1 LVTQYLVEG
10 GNDDAVPLVAVTPRT
25 LDAWLAI
32 QPEAQ
37 AAWIDAAG
45 FDAEAGSLLAV
56 PGGDGRPAMMLV
68 GLDAER
74 PMWSWAGAAAR
85 LPKGTYR
92 VATGGPEPVAPEV
105 AALGW
110 ALGTYEFRRYKQ
122 KEGRGFATLQWPAGC
137 DRGRVVRL
145 AGATRLVRDLV
156 NLPALDL
163 GPAEL
168 AEAAAQ
174 TAAGGGADFREIVG
188 DDLVAAGY
196 PAIHAVGQGSPRAPR
211 LIDITWGDAAAPKVT
226 LVGKGVCFDTGGLD
240 IKPPAAMK
248 WMKKDMAG
256 AAHVLGLAAAV
267 MDAGLAVRLRVLI
280 PAVENSVSGKAL
292 RPHDVIRTRKGL
304 TAEIANT
311 DAEGRLVLADALAEA
326 ASENPALI
334 VDFATLT
341 GAARVALG
349 PDLPALFSND
359 DGLAEGLLREGQEV
373 DDPLWRLPLF
383 KPYRRHIDGN
393 VADLSNAPDSP
404 YAGAITAALFLAEFV
419 EPHIP
424 WAHLDI
430 MAWNAE
436 GRPGRPEGGEAMG
449 LRAAY
454 GLLAERFG

>member
-1 LVTQYLVEG
+1 VTQYLVDG
-10 GNDDAVPLVAVTPRT
+10 GDEAAVALVAVTPRT
-25 LDAWLAI
+25 LDAWLAA

-45 FDAEAGSLLAV
+45 FDAEPGSLLAV
-56 PGGDGRPAMMLV
+56 PDGDGRVAMMLV

-74 PMWSWAGAAAR
+74 PLWGWAGAAAR
-85 LPKGTYR
+85 LPKGSYR
-92 VATGGPEPVAPEV
+92 LAEGGPEAVSVEV

-122 KEGRGFATLQWPAGC
+122 KAGRGFATLQWPAGC
-137 DRGRVVRL
+137 DRGRVARL
-145 AGATRLVRDLV
+145 AGATRLVRDLI

-174 TAAGGGADFREIVG
+174 VAAGGGAVFREIIG
-188 DDLVAAGY
+188 DDLLTAGY
-196 PAIHAVGQGSPRAPR
+196 PAVHAVGQGSPRAPR

-240 IKPPAAMK
+240 IKPASGMK
-248 WMKKDMAG
+248 WMKKDMGG

-267 MDAGLAVRLRVLI
+267 MDAGLPVRLRLLI
-280 PAVENSVSGKAL
+280 PAVENSVSGTAL

-304 TAEIANT
+304 TAEVANT
-311 DAEGRLVLADALAEA
+311 DAEGRLVLADALTEA
-326 ASENPALI
+326 ASENPALVI
-334 VDFATLT
+334 DFATLT

-359 DGLAEGLLREGQEV
+359 DGLADGLLRQARAA

-383 KPYRRHIDGN
+383 APYRRLIDGK
-393 VADLSNAPDSP
+393 VADLSNAPDFP

-419 EPHIP
+419 GPSIP
-424 WAHLDI
+424 WAHIDL
-430 MAWNAE
+430 MAWNIE

-454 GLLAERFG
+454 GLLTERFG